1 MLEWIPVDSL
11 QVANSSLCHAAV
23 FAGLCDDGL
32 PIPAQFKYRSAGC
45 VSIRGL
51 DIGPVP
57 RQNANVRL

>member
-32 PIPAQFKYRSAGC
+32 PIPAQLKYMGAGC
-45 VSIRGL
+45 VSIRGP
-51 DIGPVP
+51 IF
-57 RQNANVRL
+57 